1 MVVRPRRDRPAAH
14 DTVRG
19 DMTRDGLRHLLA
31 RGVVAALLL
40 PVLLVVLLGLAAL
53 LNALGDRDG
62 AVACGRGA
70 IVGGVVWIAVLVGT
84 VAVNAVLTLA
94 GDEPERKR
102 HRPRRGRRRRRP
114 DPLLRERP
122 QGLGGRGPRADSGS
136 EAG

>member
-1 MVVRPRRDRPAAH
+1 
-14 DTVRG
+14 
-19 DMTRDGLRHLLA
+19 MTRDGLRHLLA

-84 VAVNAVLTLA
+84 VA

-102 HRPRRGRRRRRP
+102 HRPRRGRRRP